1 MRDKTPGATYILI
14 EGNDLF
20 LIKNI
25 AKVTTDP
32 RVAFAK
38 RTAFKVMSQF
48 SQNSASE
55 SRAEPQILTKL
66 PAQNVDQCYV
76 ALCDGELF

>member
-38 RTAFKVMSQF
+38 RTALKSCHNLVKIQL
-48 SQNSASE
+48 QN
-55 SRAEPQILTKL
+55 PGMNIQILTKL

-76 ALCDGELF
+76 AVCDGELF